1 VRPSFLPSSILLVS
15 AACAEH
21 KDLVVVGRGAGY
33 GTLLFSLWDAKNPDA
48 ENCASGKFGPNT
60 TWCTHKHSFPLSAN
74 CHRHCLDC
82 GLHPG
87 WHNTSGTQCSIDLPQ
102 GIADVRLA
110 Q

>member
-1 VRPSFLPSSILLVS
+1 
-15 AACAEH
+15 
-21 KDLVVVGRGAGY
+21 LVVVGRGAGY